1 MKRFAWKSKVGMTC
15 QIISATMVL
24 EMVMDLE
31 MTKDLEMV
39 LLLAMSSILHH
50 FHPFLNIS
58 KIRGICFRSI
68 PSSLIL
74 LRRCR
79 HCLNAN
85 KSYSSECLNVRH
97 PCRTVLLLPL
107 VGMSKM

>member
-1 MKRFAWKSKVGMTC
+1 MTC
-15 QIISATMVL
+15 PIISATMVL
-24 EMVMDLE
+24 EMVMDLA

-79 HCLNAN
+79 HCNLDLWCINAN